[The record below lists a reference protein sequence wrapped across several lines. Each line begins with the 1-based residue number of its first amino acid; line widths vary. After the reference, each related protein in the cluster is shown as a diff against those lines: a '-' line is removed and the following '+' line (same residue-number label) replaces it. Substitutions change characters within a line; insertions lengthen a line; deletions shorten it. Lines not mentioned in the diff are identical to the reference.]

1 MSSSHPKPLQTAKD
15 LTSGD
20 ALLKFCLCEAAR
32 CGRTLASLG
41 MTSMAIE
48 RREATNTK
56 MAKRK
61 RTTTRLIVAASETD
75 PDMLY
80 ATKFWAPDPFIFLER
95 NGRRTL
101 VLSDL
106 EIDRGR
112 KQADADEFVMFSELE
127 REVQG
132 KSRKTPPYEKV
143 LAHFLRKRGV
153 KSAIVPAG
161 FPLGYAEGLA
171 ANKIRIR
178 ATDGL
183 FWPEREAKSATEIEL
198 MGRALRITEAG
209 LRRSIEILKASK
221 PGARKRLRWSG
232 KSLTSEILRAEID
245 STILRAG
252 GVPTGTIVAGG
263 DQACDPHERGSGPLY
278 ANSLI
283 ILDVFP
289 RDAKTGY
296 FGDMTRT
303 VLRGRAS
310 EAQRKLWDTVKTG
323 QALAL
328 KKIKAGVDGM
338 AIHKAIQQFFA
349 DRGFPT
355 EIRKGRRVG
364 FFHGTGHGL
373 GLEIHEYPR
382 LQKVTLKERQVLTV
396 EPGLYYPGVGGVRL
410 EDVVVVTKT
419 GCKILSRFPKRLEI

>member
-1 MSSSHPKPLQTAKD
+1 MSK
-15 LTSGD
+15 
-20 ALLKFCLCEAAR
+20 
-32 CGRTLASLG
+32 
-41 MTSMAIE
+41 
-48 RREATNTK
+48 TK
-56 MAKRK
+56 NK
-61 RTTTRLIVAASETD
+61 TTRLIVAASETD

-80 ATKFWAPDPFIFLER
+80 ATRFFAPDPFIFLER
-95 NGRRTL
+95 NGKRTL

-112 KQADADEFVMFSELE
+112 KQAEADEFVSFNQLE
-127 REVQG
+127 REAQG
-132 KSRKTPPYEKV
+132 QSKKAPPYEKV

-153 KSAIVPAG
+153 RSTIVPAN
-161 FPLGYAEGLA
+161 FPLGYAQELA
-171 ANKIRIR
+171 RNRIR
-178 ATDGL
+178 VQATNGL
-183 FWPEREAKSATEIEL
+183 FWPEREAKSAKEVEMI
-198 MGRALRITEAG
+198 GHALRITEKG
-209 LRRSIEILKASK
+209 LKRAIEVLKASK
-221 PGARKRLRWSG
+221 PGPGKRLRWSG
-232 KSLTSEILRAEID
+232 KTLTSEMLRAEID

-252 GVPTGTIVAGG
+252 GIPTGTIVAGG
-263 DQACDPHERGSGPLY
+263 DQACDPHERGFGPLY

-310 EAQRKLWDTVKTG
+310 EAQRKLWETVKAG

-328 KKIKAGVDGM
+328 RKIKAGVDGM
-338 AIHKAIQQFFA
+338 TIHKAIQKFFA
-349 DRGFPT
+349 ERGFPT
-355 EIRKGRRVG
+355 EVCKGRHVG

-382 LQKVTLKERQVLTV
+382 LQKVTLKDRQVLTV
-396 EPGLYYPGVGGVRL
+396 EPGLYYPGLGGARQ

-419 GCKILSRFPKRLEI
+419 GCRILSRFSKQLEI